1 MLEKVVEKPTIFSIV
16 ARFFIKKRWLKLTL
30 FYYELTFL

>member
-16 ARFFIKKRWLKLTL
+16 ARFFIKKALVEINIVLL
-30 FYYELTFL
+30 